1 MFFLF
6 LQARLQFSKEILS
19 YHSPVTVKDMFN
31 MPFTGPSGLRCCV
44 PAVIRMAPIHKKR
57 SSIRY
62 LSHLYTFQPL

>member
-6 LQARLQFSKEILS
+6 LQARLQFSEEIL
-19 YHSPVTVKDMFN
+19 HIILVTVKDMFN